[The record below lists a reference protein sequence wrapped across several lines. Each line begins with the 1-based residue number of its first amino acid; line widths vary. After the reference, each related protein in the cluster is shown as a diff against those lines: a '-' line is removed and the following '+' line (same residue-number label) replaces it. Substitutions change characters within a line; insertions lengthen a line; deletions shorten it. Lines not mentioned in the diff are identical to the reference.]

1 MVDLGSRYRVRTC
14 RRAAPSW
21 ESDVRQVYL
30 DHHATTPVDSRVLDV
45 MLPYFR
51 ERFGN
56 PASRNHRWGWEAE
69 EGVEAARAQVAEL
82 IGAAPREIV
91 FTSGAT
97 ESNNL
102 AICGVV
108 DFYRERGDH
117 IVTAPT
123 EHKAVL
129 DCCKMLERAGR
140 ARVTYVPVDRH
151 GRVDP
156 DDVGAALTD
165 RTILVSIMHANNE
178 IGTLQP
184 LREIAALA
192 RARGVLFHTDATQ
205 GVGTVAVDVGEVGA
219 DLLSLSAHKIYGPK
233 GCGALFVR
241 SRQPRVRLKPLL
253 HGGGH
258 ERGMRSGTL
267 NVPGIVGMGAACA
280 LARSQC
286 EADSRH
292 LTELRERLWAA
303 LADGL
308 EDIQLNGDPQAR
320 LAGNLNVSFRFV
332 EGESLLMAL
341 EGIAVSSG
349 SACTSASLE
358 PSHVLKALG
367 IPDGIA
373 QSSIRFGI
381 GRHNTADEI
390 DYVAERVIAE
400 VRRLR
405 ALSPEYRMRAR
416 AS

>member
-1 MVDLGSRYRVRTC
+1 M
-14 RRAAPSW
+14 
-21 ESDVRQVYL
+21 RQVYL
-30 DHHATTPVDSRVLDV
+30 DHHATTPVDGRVLDA

-69 EGVEAARAQVAEL
+69 EGVEAARAEVAEL
-82 IGAAPREIV
+82 IGAKPREIV

-102 AICGVV
+102 ALCGVA

-129 DCCKMLERAGR
+129 DCCKMLERSGR
-140 ARVTYVPVDRH
+140 ARVTYVPVDRL

-156 DDVGAALTD
+156 DDVAAALTD
-165 RTILVSIMHANNE
+165 RTILVSVMHANNE

-192 RARGVLFHTDATQ
+192 RARGALFHTDATQ
-205 GVGTVAVDVGEVGA
+205 GVGTLALDVEDLGV

-233 GCGALFVR
+233 GCGALYVR
-241 SRQPRVRLKPLL
+241 ARGPRVRLNPLL

-280 LARSQC
+280 IAGLQRDVDAGRI
-286 EADSRH
+286 AA
-292 LTELRERLWAA
+292 LRERLWQA
-303 LADGL
+303 LAGEL
-308 EDIQLNGDPQAR
+308 EDIQLNGHPELR

-349 SACTSASLE
+349 SACTTASLE

-367 IPDGIA
+367 IPDGLA

-381 GRHNTADEI
+381 GRGNTTDEI
-390 DYVAERVIAE
+390 DYVADRVIAE

-405 ALSPEYRMRAR
+405 ALSPEYRMRAG
-416 AS
+416 ASG